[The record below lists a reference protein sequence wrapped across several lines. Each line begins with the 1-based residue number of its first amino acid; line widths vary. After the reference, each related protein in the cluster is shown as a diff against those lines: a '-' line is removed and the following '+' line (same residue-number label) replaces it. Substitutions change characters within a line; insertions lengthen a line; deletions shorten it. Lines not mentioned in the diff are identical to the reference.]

1 MREEDGYN
9 INIWKSIYF
18 LCININQLEHMIKTH
33 IHEKWQIQC
42 KLNRNKDKRNILM
55 FKKIKNKTAVFIE
68 EKIISKQRKII
79 FTDGKTE

>member
-1 MREEDGYN
+1 
-9 INIWKSIYF
+9 
-18 LCININQLEHMIKTH
+18 MIKTH

>member
-1 MREEDGYN
+1 
-9 INIWKSIYF
+9 
-18 LCININQLEHMIKTH
+18 
-33 IHEKWQIQC
+33 
-42 KLNRNKDKRNILM
+42 M

>member
-1 MREEDGYN
+1 
-9 INIWKSIYF
+9 
-18 LCININQLEHMIKTH
+18 MIKTH

-55 FKKIKNKTAVFIE
+55 FKKMKNKTAVFIE

>member
-1 MREEDGYN
+1 
-9 INIWKSIYF
+9 
-18 LCININQLEHMIKTH
+18 MIKTH

-42 KLNRNKDKRNILM
+42 KLNRNTDKRNILM